1 MGLPG
6 AWTVLLL
13 RAVVVHP
20 AGSGFPSPYWRGNR
34 RGLQAKRHPQHPGR
48 HNFRGCFPTAH
59 TLACLRVAR
68 RVAAAG
74 ARLTT
79 GWAGSP
85 FAGRGSHPLDDEPNF
100 TRSSH
105 LTPFGPASP
114 GRTEFAI
121 RSAGQLRWRCPT
133 VTDRRAQAVDSHRCP
148 WAGWARDRGR
158 RSPAAPD
165 RAWAGALPGPRRR
178 NLRRNPRE
186 RPTHKPESERAV
198 DTWRHAIAVG

>member
-74 ARLTT
+74 ARPTT

-114 GRTEFAI
+114 GRTGLLILARRRGREVAQGDG
-121 RSAGQLRWRCPT
+121 RHDEPLQDGSRLPRCP
-133 VTDRRAQAVDSHRCP
+133 RRVGQCAQGA
-148 WAGWARDRGR
+148 GR
-158 RSPAAPD
+158 RRVTVWATRQPTDQRSSTRASAHSP
-165 RAWAGALPGPRRR
+165 LP
-178 NLRRNPRE
+178 
-186 RPTHKPESERAV
+186 S
-198 DTWRHAIAVG
+198 D